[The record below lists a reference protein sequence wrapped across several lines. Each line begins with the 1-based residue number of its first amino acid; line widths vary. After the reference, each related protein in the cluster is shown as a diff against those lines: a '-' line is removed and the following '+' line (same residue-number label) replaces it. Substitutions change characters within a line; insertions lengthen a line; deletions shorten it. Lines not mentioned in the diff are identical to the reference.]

1 MVSPRAFVSV
11 FSLGLLALT
20 GVARAAEPV
29 RFAVVNLSP
38 HDLPASV
45 VDEAEREYARLRPG
59 TAVIGDPVMRRLLA
73 TGETP
78 DKALPRLVEEARAH
92 RSRGDCAE
100 AIPLARQAEDLA
112 LSSVSV
118 DDARDPL
125 KQIYVLL
132 VACEDNL
139 GRTTPRD
146 QAARHLRALVATTPE
161 DLPVSLWDAYVA
173 NAVAEPGTAEVQ
185 VDSEPANAQVI
196 LNFHAQGVTP
206 RTLKMPEGEVLI
218 ELQKDGYKKAFRKLA
233 AHERPPRVAF
243 RLADVHRDR
252 VELAAGAL
260 RMLEQESALEQRQ
273 RTLAQMAQWARAE
286 TLVLLRAEAN
296 RIVIR
301 FFDAERG
308 AIAQET
314 IISPFDSET
323 GRIEVLA
330 KRQTPGR
337 PAGGRPGIL
346 APISPDGRA
355 TAQGGLGPPAAAPD
369 ASTGLDESYKAPP
382 MPRGRPDRGTGPWWG
397 WLIAAVVAGGIAAV
411 VISDRPRRAD
421 TINVNASF

>member
-1 MVSPRAFVSV
+1 MVSLRAVVPV
-11 FSLGLLALT
+11 FGLGLVALT
-20 GVARAAEPV
+20 SAARAEPV

-38 HDLPASV
+38 NELPAPV

-59 TAVIGDPVMRRLLA
+59 TAVVSDPVMRRLLA

-78 DKALPRLVEEARAH
+78 DKALPRLVEEARSH
-92 RSRGDCAE
+92 RIRGDCAE

-112 LSSVSV
+112 LSSVPV

-125 KQIYVLL
+125 KQVYVLL

-139 GRTTPRD
+139 GRTTERD
-146 QAARHLRALVATTPE
+146 QAARHLRALVATPPE
-161 DLPVSLWDAYVA
+161 DLPESLWDAYVA

-206 RTLKMPEGEVLI
+206 RTLKMPPGEVLI
-218 ELQKDGYKKAFRKLA
+218 ELQKDGYKKTFRKLGA
-233 AHERPPRVAF
+233 NERPPRVAF

-252 VELAAGAL
+252 VELTAGAL

-273 RTLAQMAQWARAE
+273 RTLAQMAQWARTE
-286 TLVLLRAEAN
+286 TLVLVRAEAN

-314 IISPFDSET
+314 VISPFDPET

-346 APISPDGRA
+346 APVSPDGRA
-355 TAQGGLGPPAAAPD
+355 FGQSGLGATPSAAPND
-369 ASTGLDESYKAPP
+369 STGLEESYKPPP

-397 WLIAAVVAGGIAAV
+397 WLIAAAVAGGIAAV